1 MYEVEV
7 WTIFEFSFM
16 IWSLSECDS
25 DTHRIAIFF
34 ESIQRIMVFHLSR
47 VAMLFAPLTFRAA
60 IIIDPASRGVV

>member
-34 ESIQRIMVFHLSR
+34 ESIQRIMVFHLSW
-47 VAMLFAPLTFRAA
+47 VAMLFVPLTFRAV
-60 IIIDPASRGVV
+60 IIIDPASGGVE